1 MTISLTHNV
10 KISGLQQAQ
19 SWLKQDSDLETYRP
33 MVNNPWPLVFIA
45 PKRLESAFPP
55 QRLTAGNDSARV
67 VGEAETSSSN
77 AHKRHRMLDGERKE
91 SEEGEKATPSV
102 WQRKVC

>member
-1 MTISLTHNV
+1 M
-10 KISGLQQAQ
+10 SGLEQAQ

-33 MVNNPWPLVFIA
+33 MVNNPWPLVFIV
-45 PKRLESAFPP
+45 PKCLESAFRP
-55 QRLTAGNDSARV
+55 QRLTARNDSAPV

-77 AHKRHRMLDGERKE
+77 ALHKRHRMLDGERKE

-102 WQRKVC
+102 WQRNVC